1 MASKFFKPAL
11 AAGTAAAALAAPA
24 HAQVNGIATSDI
36 TLAVAQSQALQTGW
50 QQVGTTYTA
59 QIDQL
64 ETLGQQRAQLVQQLD
79 TNGDGQL
86 DEAEQAALNED
97 NPTVQQINT
106 LDQQIGQVQQ
116 PIQMARL
123 YVLSQVGQQYA
134 PAVQEVISNQNI
146 QLMVS
151 RDAVLYAADQADVTM
166 AVVEAINTRLPSAQV
181 TPPADWGP
189 TQATVALYEQVQQV
203 FATAR
208 AQQQAQQ
215 QQQQGAAQQ
224 QAPVEGR

>member
-11 AAGTAAAALAAPA
+11 AAGIAAAALVAPA
-24 HAQVNGIATSDI
+24 HAQVNGVATSDI
-36 TLAVAQSQALQTGW
+36 TLAVAQSQALQTAW
-50 QQVGTTYTA
+50 QQVGTTYSA

-79 TNGDGQL
+79 TNTDGQL
-86 DEAEQAALNED
+86 DEAEQAALNEN
-97 NPTVQQINT
+97 NPTVQQINA
-106 LDQQIGQVQQ
+106 LDEQIGQVQA

-134 PAVQEVISNQNI
+134 PAVQEVISNRNI

-151 RDAVLYAADQADVTM
+151 RDAVIYAADEADVTM
-166 AVVEAINTRLPSAQV
+166 AIVEVINTRLPSVAS
-181 TPPADWGP
+181 TPPADWRP
-189 TQATVALYEQVQQV
+189 TEATIGLYEQVQQV

-208 AQQQAQQ
+208 AQQQ
-215 QQQQGAAQQ
+215 QQGAAQQ

>member
-11 AAGTAAAALAAPA
+11 AAGIAAAALVAPA

-36 TLAVAQSQALQTGW
+36 TLAVAQSQALQSAW
-50 QQVGTTYTA
+50 QQVGTTYSE
-59 QIDQL
+59 QINQL

-86 DEAEQAALNED
+86 DEAEQAALNDE

-106 LDQQIGQVQQ
+106 LDQQIGQVQA

-134 PAVQEVISNQNI
+134 PAVQQVISDQNI

-151 RDAVLYAADQADVTM
+151 RDAVIYAADQADVTM
-166 AVVEAINTRLPSAQV
+166 TVVEAINTRLPSVGIA
-181 TPPADWGP
+181 PPADWRP
-189 TQATVALYEQVQQV
+189 TEATIGLYEQVQQV

-208 AQQQAQQ
+208 AQQQ
-215 QQQQGAAQQ
+215 QQQGAQQ